1 MNYLYLVLSN
11 DFGVGPYTTVHATEA
26 GAQAAIADLGYGG
39 MFVLGARW
47 DGDVSVGMRVRLG
60 GVSTAYDDDFTSPTV
75 REESAGPNWGRVVEV
90 LP

>member
-1 MNYLYLVLSN
+1 MNYLYLILSN

-26 GAQAAIADLGYGG
+26 GAHRARAVLGGEF
-39 MFVLGARW
+39 FVLSKPW
-47 DGDVSVGMRVRLG
+47 DGEVRAGMRVRLG

-75 REESAGPNWGRVVEV
+75 RDESADASWGRIVEV

>member
-26 GAQAAIADLGYGG
+26 GAHRARAVLGDGG
-39 MFVLGARW
+39 LFVLSYLW
-47 DGDVSVGMRVRLG
+47 DGDVRVGMRVRLG
-60 GVSTAYDDDFTSPTV
+60 GVSTPYDDDFTTPTI
-75 REESAGPNWGRVVEV
+75 RDESADESWGPLVEV

>member
-11 DFGVGPYTTVHATEA
+11 NFGVGPYTTVHATEA

-39 MFVLGARW
+39 FFVHGKSW
-47 DGDVSVGMRVRLG
+47 DGEVCAGMHVRLG

-75 REESAGPNWGRVVEV
+75 RDESADESWGRIVEV